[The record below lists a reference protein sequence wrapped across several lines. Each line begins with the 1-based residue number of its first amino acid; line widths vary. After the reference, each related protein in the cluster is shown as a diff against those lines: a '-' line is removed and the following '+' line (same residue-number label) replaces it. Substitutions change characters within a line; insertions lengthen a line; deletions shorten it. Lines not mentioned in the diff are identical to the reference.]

1 MSSKSKTTILKSL
14 HRNESTSNTNPTV
27 NRGWIR
33 MLRVG
38 KQSLLHTWHPSC
50 YCRYTPGDKSWMRK
64 EGDCDYDKYSFSII
78 FQLWQTRCCPLPFF
92 LCPFVL
98 IPLTVVLSVLFR
110 YTDSDYP
117 FSIFKLFLN
126 VLEKHSL
133 YLYIPLCIPSLI
145 RSEYH

>member
-38 KQSLLHTWHPSC
+38 KQSLLHTWPPSC

-64 EGDCDYDKYSFSII
+64 EGDCDYDKYSFRII
-78 FQLWQTRCCPLPFF
+78 FQLWQTRFCPLPFF
-92 LCPFVL
+92 VCPFVL
-98 IPLTVVLSVLFR
+98 IPLTVVWSVLFR
-110 YTDSDYP
+110 YTILITLLVSSS
-117 FSIFKLFLN
+117 FFWT
-126 VLEKHSL
+126 SL
-133 YLYIPLCIPSLI
+133 KNILYIYIFPCAFPVW
-145 RSEYH
+145 